1 MKSLFVAVGLLF
13 SLSAFAQGSLQFGQ
27 AVIVTA
33 NDGIVTVPANKVWK
47 VMSVFGE
54 ATADGQCYQL
64 LPYCVSSSW
73 PASSTDDLKVKG
85 FKVNGKVVW
94 RAVEPTFDAV
104 IYYQQPNCTGST
116 TQMSGYAN
124 CANYVNN
131 DLSKGFD
138 ELAASLPFW
147 VPTGATLECLGSDTF
162 ISLIE
167 FNIIP

>member
-1 MKSLFVAVGLLF
+1 MKSLVTAFCFLVSVA
-13 SLSAFAQGSLQFGQ
+13 AFAQGSLQFNQ
-27 AVIVTA
+27 AMIVTA
-33 NDGIVTVPANKVWK
+33 GDGVVTVPANKVWK

-54 ATADGQCYQL
+54 ATADGQCYAL
-64 LPYCVSSSW
+64 LPYCVNSSWASSS
-73 PASSTDDLKVKG
+73 TNDLKVKG

-94 RAVEPTFDAV
+94 RALEPTFDAE

-116 TQMSGYAN
+116 TTMSGYPN
-124 CANYVNN
+124 CSNYVNN

-147 VPTGATLECLGSDTF
+147 VPAGATLECLGSDSF